1 MYVLMKV
8 FLQAQES
15 WKLDGYI
22 RRKHGQIEYWTL
34 YGKDNSLFLCSFF
47 PSLFF

>member
-22 RRKHGQIEYWTL
+22 RRKHGLEKVEYIPTSPRL
-34 YGKDNSLFLCSFF
+34 RRAISFF
-47 PSLFF
+47 